1 MATKTSISFAGWPAR
16 ERRRIRLR
24 VTRLESTF
32 ARLRAERR
40 LALIAY
46 LTVGYPRLDLTPTL
60 VRAAAASGAD
70 AIELG
75 IPFSD
80 PLADGRTIQ
89 AASQL
94 ALKGGVTVA
103 RALEMAKAVRE
114 QVEIPLLFMT
124 YLNPILAY
132 GVERFCRAAHEA
144 GIDGLIVPDLPA
156 SEASDLRRAAEA
168 AALDL
173 VFFVAPTSREAAIEA
188 ACEAASGFIYC
199 IAVTGVTG
207 ARAEL
212 DPALLPLIET
222 VRRHTTLPVV
232 VGFGISRPEHL
243 QALQGKADGVIV
255 ASALLDAI
263 AQSPGDP
270 ASRVRQFLTGLRPPP

>member
-1 MATKTSISFAGWPAR
+1 MS
-16 ERRRIRLR
+16 RIAA
-24 VTRLESTF
+24 TF
-32 ARLRAERR
+32 ARLAAQRR
-40 LALIAY
+40 LAVIAY
-46 LTVGYPRLDLTPTL
+46 LTVGYPRLDLTPSL
-60 VRAAAASGAD
+60 VEAAAGAGAD

-94 ALKGGVTVA
+94 ALKGGATVA
-103 RALEMAKAVRE
+103 RALEAAKAARMKTDA
-114 QVEIPLLFMT
+114 PLLFMT
-124 YLNPILAY
+124 YLNPILAF
-132 GVERFCRAAHEA
+132 GLERFCRAASAA
-144 GIDGLIVPDLPA
+144 GVDGLIVPDLPPA
-156 SEASDLRRAAEA
+156 ESAEIRHAADA
-168 AALDL
+168 GQIDL
-173 VFFVAPTSREAAIEA
+173 VFFVAPTSTEAGIVA
-188 ACEAASGFIYC
+188 ACQAATGFIYC

-212 DPALLPLIET
+212 DPAVPALIDT
-222 VRRHTTLPVV
+222 VRRHTRLPIV

-263 AQSPGDP
+263 AKSPSDP
-270 ASRVRQFLTGLRPPP
+270 TSRVREFLTGLRPSA

>member
-1 MATKTSISFAGWPAR
+1 VS
-16 ERRRIRLR
+16 RIAP
-24 VTRLESTF
+24 TF
-32 ARLRAERR
+32 ARLGAQRR

-46 LTVGYPRLDLTPTL
+46 LTVGYPRLDVTPSL
-60 VRAAAASGAD
+60 VEAAARAGAD

-94 ALKGGVTVA
+94 ALKGGMTVA
-103 RALEMAKAVRE
+103 RALEAAKAARAKADV
-114 QVEIPLLFMT
+114 PLLFMT
-124 YLNPILAY
+124 YLNPILAF
-132 GVERFCRAAHEA
+132 GLERFCRGASAA
-144 GIDGLIVPDLPA
+144 GVDGLIVPDLPPTESA
-156 SEASDLRRAAEA
+156 DLRRAADA
-168 AALDL
+168 CQVDL
-173 VFFVAPTSREAAIEA
+173 VFFVAPTTTDAGIVA
-188 ACEAASGFIYC
+188 ACRAATGFIYC

-212 DPALLPLIET
+212 DPAVLTLIDR
-222 VRRHTTLPVV
+222 VRRHTRLPIV

-263 AQSPGDP
+263 ASAPDDP
-270 ASRVRQFLTGLRPPP
+270 ATTVSTFLRELRPKAVR

>member
-1 MATKTSISFAGWPAR
+1 MS
-16 ERRRIRLR
+16 RLQA
-24 VTRLESTF
+24 TF
-32 ARLRAERR
+32 ARVRAEHR
-40 LALIAY
+40 LALVAY
-46 LTVGYPRLDLTPTL
+46 LTVGYPRLELTPTL
-60 VRAAAASGAD
+60 VRAAAAAGAD

-89 AASQL
+89 AASQQ
-94 ALKGGVTVA
+94 ALKNGVTVS
-103 RALEMAKAVRE
+103 RALEAAKAARE
-114 QVEIPLLFMT
+114 QTDIPLLFMT

-132 GVERFCRAAHEA
+132 GLERFCRAAHDA
-144 GIDGLIVPDLPA
+144 GVDGLIVPDLPA
-156 SEASDLRRAAEA
+156 SESSDLQRAAHA
-168 AALDL
+168 AGIDL

-188 ACEAASGFIYC
+188 ACQAASGFIYC

-207 ARAEL
+207 ARAQL

-222 VRRHTTLPVV
+222 VRRHTALPVV

-243 QALQGKADGVIV
+243 RALQGKADGVIV

-263 AQSPGDP
+263 AQAPRDP
-270 ASRVRQFLTGLRPPP
+270 ERQVTEFIRGLRPPG

>member
-1 MATKTSISFAGWPAR
+1 VS
-16 ERRRIRLR
+16 RIAAA
-24 VTRLESTF
+24 F
-32 ARLRAERR
+32 DRLRAQQR

-46 LTVGYPRLDLTPTL
+46 LTVGYPRLDVTPSL
-60 VRAAAASGAD
+60 VEAAAAAGAD

-89 AASQL
+89 AASQV
-94 ALKGGVTVA
+94 ALKAGMTVA
-103 RALEMAKAVRE
+103 RALETAKAARNKTEV
-114 QVEIPLLFMT
+114 PLLFMT
-124 YLNPILAY
+124 YLNPILAF
-132 GVERFCRAAHEA
+132 GLERFCRAASEA

-156 SEASDLRRAAEA
+156 AESADLRRAADGCGI
-168 AALDL
+168 DL
-173 VFFVAPTSREAAIEA
+173 VFFVAPTTTEAGIAA
-188 ACEAASGFIYC
+188 ACQAATGFIYC

-212 DPALLPLIET
+212 DPAVLPLIET
-222 VRRHTTLPVV
+222 VRRHTKLPIV

-243 QALQGKADGVIV
+243 EALQGKADGVIV

-263 AQSPGDP
+263 ARAPDDP
-270 ASRVRQFLTGLRPPP
+270 VTQVRRFLLELRPQPAR

>member
-1 MATKTSISFAGWPAR
+1 VS
-16 ERRRIRLR
+16 RLQ
-24 VTRLESTF
+24 STF
-32 ARLRAERR
+32 ARLRAEER
-40 LALIAY
+40 LGLIAY
-46 LTVGYPRLDLTPTL
+46 LTVGYPRLELTPAL
-60 VRAAAASGAD
+60 VEAAAGSGAD

-89 AASQL
+89 AASQTAL
-94 ALKGGVTVA
+94 AGGVTVA
-103 RALEMAKAVRE
+103 RSLEVARQAR
-114 QVEIPLLFMT
+114 QRTDIPLLFMT

-132 GVERFCRAAHEA
+132 GLERFCRAAHDA

-156 SEASDLRRAAEA
+156 SESGDLRRAADA
-168 AALDL
+168 SAIDL

-188 ACEAASGFIYC
+188 ACQAASGFIYC

-207 ARAEL
+207 ARAQL
-212 DPALLPLIET
+212 DPAVLPMIET
-222 VRRHTTLPVV
+222 VRRHTALPVV

-243 QALQGKADGVIV
+243 AALQGKADGVIV

-263 AQSPGDP
+263 ARSPEDP
-270 ASRVRQFLTGLRPPP
+270 TRQVREFLGGLRPPP

>member
-1 MATKTSISFAGWPAR
+1 MR
-16 ERRRIRLR
+16 
-24 VTRLESTF
+24 RLESTF
-32 ARLRAERR
+32 ARLRGERR

-46 LTVGYPRLDLTPTL
+46 LTVGFPRLELTPTL
-60 VRAAAASGAD
+60 VGTAAASGAD

-103 RALEMAKAVRE
+103 RALEAAKAARE
-114 QVEIPLLFMT
+114 QTDVPLLFMT

-132 GVERFCRAAHEA
+132 GLERFCRAAREA
-144 GIDGLIVPDLPA
+144 GIDGLIVPDLPP
-156 SEASDLRRAAEA
+156 SESGDLRQAADA
-168 AALDL
+168 AAIDL

-188 ACEAASGFIYC
+188 ACAVATGFIYC

-212 DPALLPLIET
+212 DPAVLPLIET

-263 AQSPGDP
+263 ARAPDDAAVQ
-270 ASRVRQFLTGLRPPP
+270 VRHFLTELRP